1 LGLQSHLITHRH
13 NMTYVFWQGIISIH
27 QKSFLEAVAA
37 YAPGNEVL
45 LVVEHDITPYRK
57 NMGWEVPQMQGVTIV
72 VGPDRARITELVR
85 THKDA
90 IHVIGGI
97 KVGAMLSAAFD
108 ECIRHKC
115 RVGVMTEPYNHEGW
129 KGMLRT
135 MKYRYLGVRYF
146 RHIQFVLAIGKL
158 GVAQYGRL
166 GFPQER
172 LFPWAYFI
180 TVPTANK
187 QPANDDEVRIIYAGR
202 IEAPKGISRF
212 VQQLMAT
219 AGDRRFSFDIY
230 GTGSEEAALKESIAA
245 AGFAD
250 RITIHPFLKYDEL
263 LAQYGRYDW
272 VVLPSAGKDGW
283 GVIVSEG
290 LLNGLKAVCS
300 NICGV
305 SRVITNGRNGMVFD
319 WQDETGCANTIH
331 AMLDNNGFA
340 TKETIAKWAQ
350 EGISAEAGARY
361 FFAIIDNV
369 YNDKTRPGLP
379 WEQTSI

>member
-1 LGLQSHLITHRH
+1 
-13 NMTYVFWQGIISIH
+13 MKYVFWQGIISIH
-27 QKSFLEAVAA
+27 QKSFLEAVAT
-37 YAPGNEVL
+37 YAPGNEVV

-57 NMGWEVPQMQGVTIV
+57 NMGWEVPQMHGVTIIV
-72 VGPDRARITELVR
+72 APDRVRITELVR
-85 THKDA
+85 TYQDA

-97 KVGAMLSAAFD
+97 RVGAMLSAAFD
-108 ECIRHKC
+108 ECIRQKC
-115 RVGVMTEPYNHEGW
+115 RIGVMTEPYNHEGW

-158 GVAQYGRL
+158 GVAQYTRL
-166 GFPQER
+166 GFSKER

-180 TVPTANK
+180 TVPQATK
-187 QPANDDEVRIIYAGR
+187 QVATDNAVRIIYAGR

-212 VQQLMAT
+212 VQQLMDT
-219 AGDRRFSFDIY
+219 AGNKPFVLDIY
-230 GTGSEEAALKESIAA
+230 GTGSEEAALKHNIAA

-250 RITIHPFLKYDEL
+250 RINIHPFLKYDEL

-319 WQDETGCANTIH
+319 WQDAATLNKAIA
-331 AMLDNNGFA
+331 AMLDNEGFA
-340 TKETIAKWAQ
+340 TQEAIAEWAQ

-361 FFAIIDNV
+361 FNDIIDNV